1 MPTYTFS
8 CCVCEWRFDAR
19 GGYDASATTCPKCQG
34 QAERETVYRLNFGG
48 FAETPRDQRTY
59 HQEFK
64 DFTEAGAELEY
75 KHQRLEEAVG
85 ATVPTPHLATIA
97 KTQAKE
103 LRRKGVKSSEDWKQ
117 RLKH

>member
-1 MPTYTFS
+1 MPIYAFRCS
-8 CCVCEWRFDAR
+8 CGNCFDQRVAYGETSVC
-19 GGYDASATTCPKCQG
+19 CPLCALPAVK
-34 QAERETVYRLNFGG
+34 ESVYRLNFGG

-85 ATVPTPHLATIA
+85 ATVPTPRLATIA

-103 LRRKGVKSSEDWKQ
+103 LRRKGVKNSEDWKQ

>member
-1 MPTYTFS
+1 MPTYTFQCS
-8 CCVCEWRFDAR
+8 CGWQADQRVSYTE
-19 GGYDASATTCPKCQG
+19 SSVPCPSCGLTAGK
-34 QAERETVYRLNFGG
+34 ETVYRLNFGG

-103 LRRKGVKSSEDWKQ
+103 LRRKGVKNSEDWKQ